1 MITPLGHP
9 EGRREGRGDLRR
21 RHECK
26 LHSQS
31 VLVKRQ
37 SLVQAQR
44 AVDRAVTP
52 HRSGASIAAVAAR
65 RLDGEQL
72 VEVELGDRLQLVR
85 GL

>member
-9 EGRREGRGDLRR
+9 EGWREGRGDLRR

-26 LHSQS
+26 LHSHS

-37 SLVQAQR
+37 SLVQAPAGSGPR
-44 AVDRAVTP
+44 SDP
-52 HRSGASIAAVAAR
+52 PRSGASIAAVAAR

-72 VEVELGDRLQLVR
+72 VEVEIDNRLQLVR

>member
-1 MITPLGHP
+1 VRIPVIVIGHSGRRWSPVPVIMITPSGHP

-37 SLVQAQR
+37 SLVQAP
-44 AVDRAVTP
+44 AGSGP
-52 HRSGASIAAVAAR
+52 RS
-65 RLDGEQL
+65 
-72 VEVELGDRLQLVR
+72 
-85 GL
+85 